1 MLEIIGLLCAGG
13 ALTLLFALSA
23 IDLKHGLLP
32 NELVL
37 ALACTG
43 LVFHICFL
51 FHYLA
56 LEDMALGAF
65 IGGGILFLI
74 RELANRAYNEDTL
87 GLGDVK
93 LMAAGGVWLGVEG
106 VLIALTIGALA
117 GFLHGLFVAV
127 RAMIK
132 ARVRSD
138 LSRFSIPAGPGFAFG
153 MAVTALY
160 LFGGPQLEA
169 LFRP

>member
-1 MLEIIGLLCAGG
+1 MMLEIIGLLCAGA
-13 ALTLLFALSA
+13 ALALLLALSL

-51 FHYLA
+51 FHYLE
-56 LEDMALGAF
+56 LKDMALGAF

-74 RELANRAYNEDTL
+74 RELANRVYNEDAL

-106 VLIALTIGALA
+106 ILMALTVGALA

-127 RAMIK
+127 RSMMRAK
-132 ARVRSD
+132 VRSD
-138 LSRFSIPAGPGFAFG
+138 LSRFSIPAGP
-153 MAVTALY
+153 AL
-160 LFGGPQLEA
+160 P
-169 LFRP
+169 

>member
-1 MLEIIGLLCAGG
+1 MLEIIGCLCAGG
-13 ALTLLFALSA
+13 ALMLLIALSA
-23 IDLKHGLLP
+23 IDLKHGILP

-51 FHYLA
+51 FHF
-56 LEDMALGAF
+56 LELKDMALGAF

-74 RELANRAYNEDTL
+74 REIANRVYNEDTL

-93 LMAAGGVWLGVEG
+93 LIAAGGIWLGVEG
-106 VLIALTIGALA
+106 ILIALTVGALA

-132 ARVRSD
+132 ARIRSD
-138 LSRFSIPAGPGFAFG
+138 LSRFSIPAGPGFALG
-153 MAVTALY
+153 MAVTAVYIFL
-160 LFGGPQLEA
+160 GPQLAA
-169 LFRP
+169 LLQP